1 MEVGKLTV
9 FHSCLSTCVKRQV
22 SRGQAFG
29 LCLCTVM
36 LSANCGG
43 TRHCEC
49 TVSEKTEEEWGD
61 YQSHWWMLVEHSPM
75 TFYQDVLGWLR

>member
-22 SRGQAFG
+22 SLEQAFR

-36 LSANCGG
+36 LTANCGG
-43 TRHCEC
+43 TNIVNVLFWRRQRKMGRL
-49 TVSEKTEEEWGD
+49 SK
-61 YQSHWWMLVEHSPM
+61 SLVGVNIQGRTL
-75 TFYQDVLGWLR
+75 TFHQDVLGWLG